1 MKRIST
7 LIAMIILGCS
17 AAMAQT
23 FTLKS
28 NDLSGQFVND
38 QLWNQMGYHGKN
50 VSPQLSWENAPAGT
64 QSFAV
69 AMYDVDAPTGS
80 GFWHWVVYNIPAD
93 VKELKAGAGDLGRN
107 LLPGGVVNGINDTG
121 APGYIGPA
129 PLPGLPHQYLITVYA
144 LKTKLEL
151 DKNAPAALVGVFL
164 NLNLLAKASIVA
176 YSQHP

>member
-7 LIAMIILGCS
+7 LIAVIILGCS

-28 NDLSGQFVND
+28 NDLGGQFVND

-93 VKELKAGAGDLGRN
+93 VKELKAGAGDLSRH
-107 LLPGGVVNGINDTG
+107 LLPAGTVNGINDAG

-151 DKNAPAALVGVFL
+151 DKNAPAAYVGVFL